1 MSNVTESN
9 ADTLALLKEALKGS
23 AFTNHLGAEPTS
35 CGDGKATVELTVQE
49 HMTQHLKYIHG
60 AVIGFVAD
68 SACCWA
74 AISELGNVVT
84 AEYKINFIKPA
95 FGQKLIGRGEVIG
108 STGKT
113 AVTQCKVYAV
123 NNGREK
129 LVASAM
135 ATIAAV

>member
-1 MSNVTESN
+1 MSDVAKPDQS
-9 ADTLALLKEALKGS
+9 TLDVLKHALKSS
-23 AFTNHLGAEPTS
+23 AFTNHLGGEPTF
-35 CGDGKATVELTVQE
+35 CGAGKATVELEIQDY
-49 HMTQHLKYIHG
+49 MTQHLNYIHG
-60 AVIGFVAD
+60 AVVGFVAD

-95 FGQKLIGRGEVIG
+95 LGEKLIGRGEVIG
-108 STGKT
+108 ATAKS
-113 AVTQCKVYAV
+113 AVTYCKVYAV

-129 LVASAM
+129 LVATAM